1 MTTDDPKPVARRLW
15 FASCAIVSGA
25 VLFLF
30 GNWCLASTNIPA
42 PELALRLPPRLL
54 AGLGFILV
62 NPFSLIPITLILTV
76 SRFLLPRLRRV
87 SFMAVAVVGIAFVLV
102 GAFWVPNPIALWP
115 ISIMGNERTFPN
127 LIGELFTFHIIPAP
141 KISYDS
147 TAAFESLFRWQI
159 MECGARFCIVIAGW
173 TACLAAI
180 WVIGRRPRI
189 ANK

>member
-1 MTTDDPKPVARRLW
+1 MTPSPWPEGCGSPHAPLSPGQSFFFLVT
-15 FASCAIVSGA
+15 GA
-25 VLFLF
+25 LPPPIFQ
-30 GNWCLASTNIPA
+30 P

-102 GAFWVPNPIALWP
+102 GAFWVRNPIALWR

-147 TAAFESLFRWQI
+147 TAAFESSFGGKSWNAERDS
-159 MECGARFCIVIAGW
+159 AS
-173 TACLAAI
+173 
-180 WVIGRRPRI
+180 
-189 ANK
+189 